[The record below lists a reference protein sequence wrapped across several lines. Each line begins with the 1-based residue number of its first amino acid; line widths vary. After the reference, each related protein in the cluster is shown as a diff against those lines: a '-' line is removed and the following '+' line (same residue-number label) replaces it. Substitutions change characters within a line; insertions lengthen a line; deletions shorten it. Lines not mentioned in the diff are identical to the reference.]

1 MIATVELDYAIYKTI
16 ILYCT
21 VVLYCT
27 LGLHCKYWTVQ
38 TENSRGGV
46 GACGYVGS
54 GYFLRR
60 TRSVRR
66 GVDFVVPCL
75 PDTEPA
81 TPPGGVYTA
90 ERMPDE
96 VRNRT
101 QAVRRELSRA
111 GERGGGEETDSS
123 PTLRMEWMV

>member
-1 MIATVELDYAIYKTI
+1 M
-16 ILYCT
+16 
-21 VVLYCT
+21 
-27 LGLHCKYWTVQ
+27 
-38 TENSRGGV
+38 

-60 TRSVRR
+60 TRSVHR
-66 GVDFVVPCL
+66 GVELVVSCL

-81 TPPGGVYTA
+81 TPPEGIYTVD
-90 ERMPDE
+90 RMPDA

-101 QAVRRELSRA
+101 QAVRRELRRA
-111 GERGGGEETDSS
+111 GERRGGEETDPS

>member
-27 LGLHCKYWTVQ
+27 LVLHCKYSTVQ
-38 TENSRGGV
+38 TEIVEGEWEHAGTLAAGTSSGAPVVCSRGV
-46 GACGYVGS
+46 E
-54 GYFLRR
+54 
-60 TRSVRR
+60 
-66 GVDFVVPCL
+66 FVVPCL

-81 TPPGGVYTA
+81 TPPEGIYTA
-90 ERMPDE
+90 DRMPDA

-101 QAVRRELSRA
+101 QAVRRELRSA
-111 GERGGGEETDSS
+111 GERGGGEETDPS